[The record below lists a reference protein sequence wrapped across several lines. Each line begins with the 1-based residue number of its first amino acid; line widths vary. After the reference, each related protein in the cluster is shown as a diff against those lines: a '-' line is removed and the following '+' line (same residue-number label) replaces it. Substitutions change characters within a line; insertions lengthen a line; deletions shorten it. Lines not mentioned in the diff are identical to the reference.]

1 MKRKA
6 IGAAIVGLL
15 RICQLDLVA
24 DVTEEKT
31 LEKRDDGSVQEICRF
46 RRNGKGIL
54 KRTILTP
61 RKGHRMG
68 QLMVQEVFV
77 DGKGLLRMT
86 RCDLAT
92 SIQSEGR
99 EGISWSLIR
108 DKKLGKTQL
117 TVTREDTGVIELF
130 EVTENGLRPVSD
142 EKLRGYAKLIETG
155 VEIGKSFKG
164 KTTLEEAR
172 PVLKRLQDLG
182 KESQEFLKK
191 AD

>member
-1 MKRKA
+1 MKRNA

-15 RICQLDLVA
+15 VICQLDLVA
-24 DVTEEKT
+24 GVTEERT

-61 RKGHRMG
+61 TKSHPMG
-68 QLMVQEVFV
+68 QLMVQEVVV
-77 DGKGLLRMT
+77 DGKVLVRLIRSNDGTGIHGHGRKGLVWML
-86 RCDLAT
+86 
-92 SIQSEGR
+92 S
-99 EGISWSLIR
+99 R

-117 TVTREDTGVIELF
+117 IVMREDTGVIELF
-130 EVTENGLRPVSD
+130 EVTGDGLRPASD
-142 EKLRGYAKLIETG
+142 EKLRDYTKMIQTG
-155 VEIGKSFKG
+155 VNIGRSFKG

-172 PVLKRLQDLG
+172 PVLKRLQDFG
-182 KESQEFLKK
+182 KESQEFFKK